1 MAQIDGTRGP
11 MTETKQEATAP
22 AVVPLPAPLGA
33 LASLSSFG
41 QAGAILAAV
50 GLMWARIDA
59 IEARFD
65 RIDLQME
72 NLSREVIAL
81 STTIQVQTARS
92 VTADDWIELER
103 RVTVLE
109 SR

>member
-1 MAQIDGTRGP
+1 MAATDGTRGP
-11 MTETKQEATAP
+11 MTSEPAAAQPA
-22 AVVPLPAPLGA
+22 AVVPLPGPLGA
-33 LASLSSFG
+33 LASLGSFG

-59 IEARFD
+59 IEERFD
-65 RIDLQME
+65 RIDLQMD